1 MNRQP
6 RGRKLF
12 TFVVVADTHVNQ
24 AEDYSSSPY
33 ECNVL
38 ANARTR
44 RVVAEINE
52 IDPVLVLHLGDIVNP
67 VPELP
72 AYQEA
77 AGHFK
82 ALVSNL
88 EAPLHLVPGNHDVGD
103 KNVSWVPAG
112 IVSDAHLALYESHF
126 GPHYYSFDDQ
136 GVHFVVV
143 NSPIINSGLRAEA
156 EQREWLER
164 DLSANEGRRIF
175 VSIHHPPYVSRAE
188 EADSYDNID
197 EPGRTWLLDLLRRYR
212 PEALFCGHVHNFWYD
227 LFADTD
233 IYILPS
239 TAFVRHDYSEFFR
252 IGPADQFGR
261 NDEAKLGYFVV
272 DVFETGHVAHNV
284 RTYGRVLNTGDT
296 LAPQPSRLAT
306 VHSRQQGLPRVGID
320 LRHPW
325 SEEVEVAPSGALDE
339 FERKRARNDYPLMAL
354 WETGL
359 RHLRVPLQDLLDA
372 QVRER
377 MQKLKALGHSF
388 QVYCYAVPSER
399 ARELI
404 VRHASLVDVF
414 ELVVD
419 WSQARTQLEWLRLVK
434 RNSSIRVLLSRVNR
448 KDGAKQ
454 TGGRYNHLISVGF
467 NLEEAD
473 DLGALKES
481 TDGLID
487 GFVLRVPRELCPA
500 EYAEKASAL
509 ATRLG
514 AVASLYIRTS
524 GSSPAETF
532 DDDLANA
539 RRIALSV
546 LSADR
551 HVNVEV
557 ILDTFADSDRGYFAR
572 NGLVDRRYNPRLT
585 SRVVSN
591 LCALLNDAR
600 ASKLELIDAEIT
612 SVASSED
619 KKYFDLTTGE
629 DVTDG
634 LFDEN
639 DRLLVGVEWAP
650 ASFD

>member
-6 RGRKLF
+6 TGDKLF

-33 ECNVL
+33 PCNQL

-82 ALVSNL
+82 ELVSDL
-88 EAPLHLVPGNHDVGD
+88 KPPLHLVPGNHDIGD

-112 IVSDAHLALYESHF
+112 IVSDKHLELYESHF

-156 EQREWLER
+156 EQREWLQR
-164 DLSANEGRRIF
+164 DLAANEGKRIF
-175 VSIHHPPYVSRAE
+175 VCIHHPPYVSRPE
-188 EADSYDNID
+188 ESDSYDNID
-197 EPGRTWLLDLLRRYR
+197 EPGRTWLLELLRRYR

-252 IGPADQFGR
+252 VGPADQNGR

-272 DVFETGHVAHNV
+272 DVHKSGHVARNV
-284 RTYGRVLNTGDT
+284 RSYGRVL
-296 LAPQPSRLAT
+296 APGENVAEQKPRLPA
-306 VHSRQQGLPRVGID
+306 VHSRREGLPRVGID

-325 SEEVEVAPSGALDE
+325 AEEIEVPPSGALDE
-339 FERKRARNDYPLMAL
+339 FERKRARNDYPLLAL

-359 RHLRVPLQDLLDA
+359 RHLRVPLQDLLDTR
-372 QVRER
+372 VRER
-377 MQKLKALGHSF
+377 MQKLKSLGHSF
-388 QVYCYAVPSER
+388 QIYCYAAPQPR
-399 ARELI
+399 AQELI
-404 VRHASLVDVF
+404 KRYASLIDVL

-419 WSQARTQLEWLRLVK
+419 WSQAHSQLEWLRSLK
-434 RNSSIRVLLSRVNR
+434 RTASIRVFVSRVNR
-448 KDGAKQ
+448 KDGAKESA
-454 TGGRYNHLISVGF
+454 GRYNHLISVGF
-467 NLEEAD
+467 NLDEAH
-473 DLGALKES
+473 DLAELKGAME
-481 TDGLID
+481 GLID
-487 GFVLRVPRELCPA
+487 GYVFRVPREACPA
-500 EYAEKASAL
+500 HYAEQASAL

-514 AVASLYIRTS
+514 VVASLYVRSS

-539 RRIALSV
+539 KRIAVSIV
-546 LSADR
+546 SASQR
-551 HVNVEV
+551 GNVEM
-557 ILDTFADSDRGYFAR
+557 ILDTFTDSDRGYFAR

-585 SRVVSN
+585 SHVVSN
-591 LCALLNDAR
+591 LCALINDNR
-600 ASKLELIDAEIT
+600 LSRIELIDSQTAFDGMPGDRRCYDLVSGEIVDEGAADISERVLA
-612 SVASSED
+612 SVEGTA
-619 KKYFDLTTGE
+619 T
-629 DVTDG
+629 
-634 LFDEN
+634 
-639 DRLLVGVEWAP
+639 
-650 ASFD
+650 